1 MSKDTTISRQERFV
15 PNAKRHI
22 RLTARDLEIVKSI
35 ARFGAVSSGQ
45 IQEEFGMGQSRG
57 NRVLR
62 RLYDVGF
69 LMRFAPT
76 LSGVIAYDAQMI
88 YTLGKASCTWVQEW
102 KECSAEEAKRRC
114 IGERT
119 PTYLAHTLSIVEL
132 YLEMKKGLSKLPDW
146 TLRTFLVESECYD
159 ELVFQEGGRRQG
171 TEIRT
176 VEIRP
181 DAVAV
186 LRHEPT
192 GILRGF
198 ILESDLNN
206 VRNKSL
212 SAKLAGYCL
221 YQQSGALGEAYAGVT
236 SFQVLIV
243 TGTTGR
249 VESIREECQKVS
261 TPSLFCIAKRDEL
274 NQQGF
279 FAPVW
284 GQGICLLDESGVR
297 EKTEKM

>member
-1 MSKDTTISRQERFV
+1 MDNESVTRQERFV
-15 PNAKRHI
+15 PNAKRRI
-22 RLTARDLEIVKSI
+22 RLTARDLEIVKAI

-45 IQEEFGMGQSRG
+45 IQEIFDMGQSRG

-62 RLYDVGF
+62 RLYDAGF
-69 LMRFAPT
+69 LMRFTPT
-76 LSGVIAYDAQMI
+76 LSGVVAYDAQII

-102 KECSAEEAKRRC
+102 KSCSLEEAKRRC
-114 IGERT
+114 SGERT
-119 PTYLAHTLSIVEL
+119 PTYLAHTLSVVEL
-132 YLEMKKGLSKLPDW
+132 YLEMKQGLSKLSDW

-159 ELVFQEGGRRQG
+159 ELVFQEGGRRHETG
-171 TEIRT
+171 TRT

-181 DAVAV
+181 DAVAI

-192 GILRGF
+192 GTLRGF

-221 YQQSGALGEAYAGVT
+221 YQQSGALGEAYSGVV

-243 TGTTGR
+243 TGTTSR
-249 VESIREECQKVS
+249 VESIREECLKVV
-261 TPSLFCIAKRDEL
+261 TPDLFLVAKRDAL

-284 GQGICLLDESGVR
+284 GAGDMFSG
-297 EKTEKM
+297 